1 MAEGVAMSASVR
13 VPALDLP
20 DAAAARWTS
29 FIKVIRQPQHYWPAQ
44 LLQQPVIARR
54 IGQRTLAL
62 IADPEAAKTVLTGAA
77 EKFPRWRIYQ
87 HVVGRGP
94 GRNSLSA
101 ASDPQWLKLR
111 RAFNPMFRPD
121 HASLLMPLFQ
131 RATARAVAAWQA
143 KGDAIRI
150 DASLEMTK
158 LTLGAIWCALFGDAA
173 SDPPPLID
181 RAAADIHAAL
191 LRNEASLQ
199 ADKLAELADAAAS
212 RPPSRSAIPENPF
225 DAWGPPDV
233 TQGVVDRLS
242 WPELYDN
249 ARGFLGAGHETT
261 ALTLTWALWLTAQ
274 DAAVQARIHDEVD
287 RVIGS
292 GPVEDAHLSRLVLT
306 GHVIDETL
314 RLLPPA
320 FVTVRQSRDPL
331 ELAGERLP
339 AGAVLAVCIYALHRH
354 RRWWEAPDQFRP
366 ERFDAGEPRHRY
378 AYLPFSAGRHA
389 CIGAALGLKEALAV
403 FAGIMRDFS
412 VSTDAAAPMPLHTTV
427 TLRPARQVPIVLH
440 RRR

>member
-1 MAEGVAMSASVR
+1 MTASVR

-20 DAAAARWTS
+20 DAGAARWTS
-29 FIKVIRQPQHYWPAQ
+29 FIKAIRQPQYHWPAQ
-44 LLQQPVIARR
+44 LLEQPIVARR

-77 EKFPRWRIYQ
+77 DKFPRWRIYQ

-94 GRNSLSA
+94 GRSSLSA
-101 ASDPQWLKLR
+101 AGDPQWLKLR

-121 HASLLMPLFQ
+121 HAALLVPLFA

-143 KGDAIRI
+143 KGDAIRV

-173 SDPPPLID
+173 TDPPPLVERI
-181 RAAADIHAAL
+181 AGDIHGAL
-191 LRNEASLQ
+191 LRNETALQ
-199 ADKLAELADAAAS
+199 ADKLAELADAAAA
-212 RPPSRSAIPENPF
+212 RAPVRSVLPENPF
-225 DAWGPPDV
+225 DGFGAQDAARGDLTWA
-233 TQGVVDRLS
+233 
-242 WPELYDN
+242 ELYDN

-274 DAAVQARIHDEVD
+274 DEATQARVHDEID

-292 GPVEDAHLSRLVLT
+292 GPIEDAHLGRLVFT
-306 GHVIDETL
+306 GHVLDETL

-320 FVTVRQSRDPL
+320 FVTVRQARDPVA
-331 ELAGERLP
+331 LAGERLP

-354 RRWWEAPDQFRP
+354 RQWWEAPDQFRP
-366 ERFDAGEPRHRY
+366 ERFDSGAPRHRY

-389 CIGAALGLKEALAV
+389 CIGAALGLKEALAI
-403 FAGIMRDFS
+403 FAGIMRSFS
-412 VSTDAAAPMPLHTTV
+412 VSTDAAAAIPLHTTV
-427 TLRPARQVPIVLH
+427 TLRPAQAVPIILQ

>member
-1 MAEGVAMSASVR
+1 MTETMR

-20 DAAAARWTS
+20 DAAAVRWTS

-44 LLQQPVIARR
+44 LLDQPIVTRR
-54 IGQRTLAL
+54 IGARTLAL
-62 IADPEAAKTVLTGAA
+62 IADPEAAKTVLTGSA

-101 ASDPQWLKLR
+101 AGDPQWLKLR

-121 HASLLMPLFQ
+121 RAALLVPLFQ
-131 RATARAVAAWQA
+131 RATARAVAAWRA
-143 KGDAIRI
+143 ERDAIRI

-158 LTLGAIWCALFGDAA
+158 LTLGAMWCALFGDAT
-173 SDPPPLID
+173 SGPPPLVE
-181 RAAADIHAAL
+181 RAAADMHGAL
-191 LRNEASLQ
+191 LRNAAAVQ
-199 ADKLAELADAAAS
+199 ADKLAVLADAAAA
-212 RPPSRSAIPENPF
+212 RVPVRSGLPDNPF
-225 DAWGPPDV
+225 DAWGAQDAASAEL
-233 TQGVVDRLS
+233 TWQ
-242 WPELYDN
+242 ELYDN

-274 DAAVQARIHDEVD
+274 DEATQARVHDEID
-287 RVIGS
+287 RVIGA
-292 GPVEDAHLSRLVLT
+292 GPIEDAHLGRLSFT

-320 FVTVRQSRDPL
+320 FVTVRQSRDPIA
-331 ELAGERLP
+331 LAGERLP

-354 RRWWEAPDQFRP
+354 RQWWEAPDRFWP
-366 ERFDAGEPRHRY
+366 ERFGAGAPGHRY

-389 CIGAALGLKEALAV
+389 CIGAALGAKEALAI
-403 FAGIMRDFS
+403 FAGIMRDFR
-412 VSTDAAAPMPLHTTV
+412 VSTDAATIPLHTTV
-427 TLRPARQVPIVLH
+427 TLRPAAPVPIVLQ
-440 RRR
+440 RRG